1 MPANLEERTKVLH
14 GQNGRVST
22 VEIEEILLVNVV
34 CLMLRTSFEG
44 ALEQKLFKYDHVLTI
59 INLLKVPTTRNFF
72 LFFVLA
78 FFG

>member
-1 MPANLEERTKVLH
+1 
-14 GQNGRVST
+14 
-22 VEIEEILLVNVV
+22 
-34 CLMLRTSFEG
+34 MLRTSFEG